1 MTVLK
6 KLRQLIFCEFS
17 LIILNTFLH
26 PLCFNSLFRS
36 LLLFILLHYLI
47 ARLLLVVLLSVAGV
61 DEVLAFSFLLLLGSF
76 VNLLVLTLHQD
87 SLLLLLLGNCHLIGF
102 ILSRRSAVSVWVK
115 AREIVVQEDALTRLN
130 FTASTATNW
139 RLFVFSWKL
148 LSLLTSA
155 ATRTKW
161 CEWSWNLAVNSLC
174 CLQYF
179 WSTVRVLL
187 IIAIEHRTLRG
198 SLVWSR
204 SLTSLRV
211 RLSSLHIGLLLL
223 KKTL

>member
-6 KLRQLIFCEFS
+6 KLRQLIFCELS

-26 PLCFNSLFRS
+26 PLCFNSLFGC

-102 ILSRRSAVSVWVK
+102 ILSRRSTVSIWVK

-130 FTASTATNW
+130 FTASTTTNW
-139 RLFVFSWKL
+139 RLFVFS
-148 LSLLTSA
+148 
-155 ATRTKW
+155 
-161 CEWSWNLAVNSLC
+161 
-174 CLQYF
+174 
-179 WSTVRVLL
+179 
-187 IIAIEHRTLRG
+187 
-198 SLVWSR
+198 
-204 SLTSLRV
+204 
-211 RLSSLHIGLLLL
+211 
-223 KKTL
+223 